1 MANALMNVRLQSVI
15 PIELAQLV
23 DTSAKEN
30 CRSTSKE
37 IEYILRQYFKTDTV
51 SKEVK

>member
-1 MANALMNVRLQSVI
+1 MIEQLLLKTMANALMNVRLQSVI
-15 PIELAQLV
+15 PIELAQRV

-37 IEYILRQYFKTDTV
+37 IEYILRQYFK
-51 SKEVK
+51 